1 LDEEFA
7 FLQRICDNDSV
18 ELIIQQVENRLIQDH
33 KDIMYSE
40 FYSMI
45 IGMFYQGVCIDLT
58 QDCTRMYELVSRIPM
73 GIEPMLQVFES
84 YSARLGENK
93 LIEFAKTE
101 KVRRKYNVCRIHG
114 NTYKSC
120 MYCIRN

>member
-1 LDEEFA
+1 MDEEFA

-40 FYSMI
+40 FHSMI
-45 IGMFYQGVCIDLT
+45 IGMFYQGVFIDLT

-101 KVRRKYNVCRIHG
+101 KVRRIH
-114 NTYKSC
+114 
-120 MYCIRN
+120 